1 MKNYLRSIAKIALQK
16 AYNTTIRGHLPR
28 KIGYYNGVAVRAP
41 RLFDAT
47 DHIQDYKAEQMACI
61 KAAVEARD
69 TVVNVGGG
77 YGVSTVVAAHR
88 VGPLGR
94 VETFEPTTDLIEP
107 LRDTVEM
114 NQVADRVE
122 ITHAAIG
129 TPEHTKGSID
139 NATILPPSA
148 LPECDVLILD
158 CDGAEE
164 EIVPSLEIQPRDLVI
179 ESHPRYGI
187 DTHELL
193 SVLESRG
200 YEFPDRYF
208 DGIGGTHHFVA
219 TQNPDKFHH

>member
-1 MKNYLRSIAKIALQK
+1 MRRSVRSVAKQSLQK
-16 AYNTTIRGHLPR
+16 VYNATIREHLPR

-41 RLFDAT
+41 RLFDTT
-47 DHIQDYKAEQMACI
+47 DHIRDYKAEQMACI
-61 KAAVEARD
+61 KAAVEAQD

-77 YGVSTVVAAHR
+77 YGVSTVIAAHH

-94 VETFEPTTDLIEP
+94 VETFEPATDLIEP
-107 LRDTVEM
+107 LRDTTEM

-122 ITHAAIG
+122 VIHAAIG
-129 TPEHTKGSID
+129 PPKHTKGSID
-139 NATILPPSA
+139 EAEVLSPSE

-164 EIVPSLEIQPRDLVI
+164 AIVPRLQIQPRDLVI
-179 ESHPRYGI
+179 ESHPRYGV
-187 DTHELL
+187 DTYELV
-193 SVLESRG
+193 STLESMG

-219 TQNPDKFHH
+219 TRNPDKFE